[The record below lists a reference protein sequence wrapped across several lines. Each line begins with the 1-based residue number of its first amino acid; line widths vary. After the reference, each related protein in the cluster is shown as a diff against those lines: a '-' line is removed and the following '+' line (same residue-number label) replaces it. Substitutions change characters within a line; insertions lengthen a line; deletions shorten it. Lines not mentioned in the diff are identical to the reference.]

1 MTLEPVAVAPV
12 GRGWVAPAGRALR
25 WFGPL
30 IREIRRDRM
39 AQAGVGILAL
49 LAFLA
54 VFGTLLAPYDPTA
67 RLRTPEGTLAIL
79 EPPSLD
85 YLIGTTNVGRD
96 IFSQLLAGARAALIV
111 GGVATVVEAFIGV
124 ALGLISGYFKGA
136 VDSVVMRVVDVAY
149 SLPLEPVAI
158 VMLVFLGQDLWT
170 MILAIVLLGWR
181 SPARVIRTQVLS
193 VSERTFVKGARA
205 VGASDRRII
214 AKHILPNILPIAAVY
229 LPVGFGNAILAEASI
244 SFLGFGDPDIITWG
258 GMLHDAFAAGATRTA
273 WWWAL
278 APGLAIT
285 IIVSAVF
292 FVTRAFEGILNPR
305 LGGARR

>member
-1 MTLEPVAVAPV
+1 VSLEPAPLAPGRRSWAT
-12 GRGWVAPAGRALR
+12 GRGWLR

-30 IREIRRDRM
+30 VREIKADRL
-39 AQAGVGILAL
+39 AQVGVVILAVL
-49 LAFLA
+49 TFFAIT
-54 VFGTLLAPYDPTA
+54 GTLLAPYDPTA
-67 RLRTPEGTLAIL
+67 RLRGPDGALAIL

-85 YLIGTTNVGRD
+85 YLLGTTNVGRD
-96 IFSQLLAGARAALIV
+96 IFSQLLAGARPALIV
-111 GGVATVVEAFIGV
+111 GGVATLIEAGIGV
-124 ALGLISGYFKGA
+124 CLGLLSGYFKGG
-136 VDSVVMRVVDVAY
+136 VDSVVMRIVDVAY

-170 MILAIVLLGWR
+170 IILAIVLLGWR

-214 AKHILPNILPIAAVY
+214 VRHILPNILPIAAVY

-244 SFLGFGDPDIITWG
+244 SFLGFGDPDTITWG
-258 GMLHDAFAAGATRTA
+258 GMLHDAFAAGATRSA

-285 IIVSAVF
+285 IVVSAVF

-305 LGGARR
+305 LAGARR

>member
-1 MTLEPVAVAPV
+1 VTLEPAAVAPV
-12 GRGWVAPAGRALR
+12 RGNPVAPLGRSLR
-25 WFGPL
+25 WFAPL
-30 IREIRRDRM
+30 GREIRRDRL
-39 AQAGVGILAL
+39 AQAGVAVLGLLVFLAL
-49 LAFLA
+49 
-54 VFGTLLAPYDPTA
+54 FGTLLTPYDPTA
-67 RLRTPEGTLAIL
+67 RLRTPEGGLAIL

-85 YLIGTTNVGRD
+85 YLLGSTNVGRD
-96 IFSQLLAGARAALIV
+96 IFSQLLTGARAALII
-111 GGVATVVEAFIGV
+111 GGVATVVEACIGV
-124 ALGLISGYFKGA
+124 ALGLVSGYFKGA

-205 VGASDRRII
+205 IGASDLRII
-214 AKHILPNILPIAAVY
+214 ARHILPNILPIAAVY

-244 SFLGFGDPDIITWG
+244 SFLGFGDPDMTTWG
-258 GMLHDAFAAGATRTA
+258 GMLHDAFAAGATRSA

-285 IIVSAVF
+285 IVVSAVF
-292 FVTRAFEGILNPR
+292 FVTRAFEGVLNPR
-305 LGGARR
+305 LATARR